1 MTPTRSR
8 WLAALMLIA
17 AAAVGS
23 MSCLG
28 RGDGARLP
36 GFASTLAGRNA
47 EFGEPFG
54 VAHASGRTFI
64 TDGERGVAAEVTP
77 DGSIKTIAA
86 GLGTPSGIAVLPSG
100 ELVIADAGRQTVV
113 GVSPGGEKRII
124 AGTEGIRGSA
134 DGAANEATFN
144 GPVGVACDDKGRIF
158 VADTYNDR
166 IRMIED
172 GRVRTIAGGETG
184 ATDGT
189 GTGARFDTP
198 TGIAFWHSNLLVA
211 DTGNSRIRVIEPD
224 GTVWTLA
231 GGATSDRRDG
241 MLSSSL
247 FVAPSAIAVDSEDRI
262 FVLDGHAVRV
272 ILPDIFPTVRTLN
285 DGERGLRDGAVSSSR
300 FSRPS
305 GIAVSKNGD
314 LVVADSENRLV
325 RLLSLHAG
333 TPVSQ
338 VEADRLR
345 DDPAEFRSR
354 QPARWPYDPP
364 AAVRDIAGTLGEIR
378 GEMRQGNDQV
388 WFHNGLDIAGAYG
401 ETARFVRTEKVLRP
415 VAAENFGSL
424 RELIRMPTL
433 GYIHIRLG
441 RDASDRPFGDPRF
454 QFTRDASGKIVNVRV
469 PRGTEFSAGEPIGTL
484 NPMNHVHLI
493 AGRPGREMNAIE
505 ALALPGIS
513 DDRAP
518 TILGVRLY
526 DADWRSIETSKTPAR
541 IKLAGKVRIVL
552 RAYDQMTGNSERRRL
567 GLFRAGWQLFGRDGS
582 TEVSPVH
589 WNITFAR
596 MPDNSAVRYVYADG
610 SHSGATGE
618 TIFDYIVTNFVNG
631 DEVREEF
638 FDTASFAPGEYT
650 IRVLAGDH
658 FGNIASKDIA
668 VELIR

>member
-1 MTPTRSR
+1 M
-8 WLAALMLIA
+8 LMAAWVMVSI
-17 AAAVGS
+17 
-23 MSCLG
+23 SCSG
-28 RGDGARLP
+28 QGDEVKLP
-36 GFASTLAGRNA
+36 SFASTLAGRNA

-54 VAHASGRTFI
+54 VAHTGGRTFI
-64 TDGERGVAAEVTP
+64 TDGERGVAVEVTP
-77 DGSIKTIAA
+77 DGSVRTIAA
-86 GLGTPSGIAVLPSG
+86 GLGTPSGITVLPSG
-100 ELVIADAGRQTVV
+100 ELVIAETGRHTIV

-124 AGTEGIRGSA
+124 AGA
-134 DGAANEATFN
+134 DGIHGTADGLANEATFN
-144 GPVGVACDDKGRIF
+144 GPIGVACDEKGRIF

-172 GRVRTIAGGETG
+172 GRVRTIAGGEIG
-184 ATDGT
+184 SMDGT
-189 GTGARFDTP
+189 GSGARFDTP
-198 TGIAFWHSNLLVA
+198 TGIAIWHNKLLVA
-211 DTGNSRIRVIEPD
+211 DTGNARIRVIEPD

-231 GGATSDRRDG
+231 GGSTSDRRDG

-262 FVLDGHAVRV
+262 FVLDGNAVRV
-272 ILPDIFPTVRTLN
+272 ILPDIFPTVRTFN
-285 DGERGLRDGAVSSSR
+285 DGERGLRDGAVSGSR

-314 LVVADSENRLV
+314 IVVADSENRLV
-325 RLLSLHAG
+325 RLLSHEVG
-333 TPVSQ
+333 TPVTQ
-338 VEADRLR
+338 DDADRLR
-345 DDPAEFRSR
+345 DDPTEFRSR

-364 AAVRDIAGTLGEIR
+364 AAVRDVAGTLGEIR
-378 GEMRQGNDQV
+378 GEMRPGNDQV
-388 WFHNGLDIAGAYG
+388 WFHNGLDIAGSYG

-454 QFTRDASGKIVNVRV
+454 QFTRDPSGKLINVRV

-493 AGRPGREMNAIE
+493 AGRPGREMNAID

-518 TILGVRLY
+518 TILGVRFY
-526 DADWRSIETSKTPAR
+526 DANWQSIETSKTPAR
-541 IKLAGKVRIVL
+541 IKLSGKVRIVL

-567 GLFRAGWQLFGRDGS
+567 GLFKAGWQLFGRDGRD
-582 TEVSPVH
+582 EASPLH

-638 FDTASFAPGEYT
+638 FDTGSFAPGEYT